1 MKRRRVDELKQEL
14 QKLMQE
20 HVENLKKREFLA
32 GTKEQLQKEE
42 ELLTRIRE
50 VSADYIVAMRRHLS
64 RRKAKGESMTDRPS
78 VTLPGKVDKV
88 IEPAEPG
95 EPETAQISVESADP
109 LYREI
114 RIENTLKDSEG
125 KEVHMKENA
134 DVEVTIEADKDAT
147 SPDLEKG
154 ADKKE

>member
-32 GTKEQLQKEE
+32 GTKEQLQNEE
-42 ELLTRIRE
+42 ELLTRIRD

-64 RRKAKGESMTDRPS
+64 RRKTKGESMTNRPS

-88 IEPAEPG
+88 IEPAELG
-95 EPETAQISVESADP
+95 EPEAAQISVESADP

-147 SPDLEKG
+147 SPDLGKE

>member
-32 GTKEQLQKEE
+32 GTKEQLQNEE

-64 RRKAKGESMTDRPS
+64 PRKAKGESMPDRPS